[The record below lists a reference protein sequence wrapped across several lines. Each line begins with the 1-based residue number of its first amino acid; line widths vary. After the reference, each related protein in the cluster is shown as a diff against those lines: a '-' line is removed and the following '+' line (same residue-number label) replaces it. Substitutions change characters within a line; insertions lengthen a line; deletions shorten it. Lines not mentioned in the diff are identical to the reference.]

1 MIGIGIAGA
10 GYFAAQH
17 VRALASFPDLR
28 LVAVAAAR
36 TPLPPALS
44 PHAWRHALRRLAPPA
59 RRSGVDVVL

>member
-28 LVAVAAAR
+28 LVAVAAEDAASAGAFASMHGG
-36 TPLPPALS
+36 TPCDD
-44 PHAWRHALRRLAPPA
+44 WRRLLE
-59 RRSGVDVVL
+59 RS